1 METAKVPLT
10 NKISL
15 TDKLVVPYYNSFA
28 LFCNLV
34 WKSISLPS
42 LTPIQND
49 IAKLLQDPPNN
60 RLILMGFRGVAKS
73 FITCAYVVWNLW
85 RDPQLKIMVVSANK
99 ERADAN
105 ATFIKKIINELPFLN
120 YLKAREGQRDTQ
132 NLFDVGPA
140 KPDHSPSVKSVGIR
154 GQLTGSRADIIVAD
168 DVEVPS
174 NSFTQVLRDQL
185 FELVKE
191 FDAVLKPGA
200 GKKIIYLGTPQN
212 EMSLY
217 NELQERGY
225 TAVIYPARYPYDDSH
240 RASYGDRLASIIAD
254 KYDENPNR
262 WAGKPTDPT
271 RFDEEDL
278 RKREL
283 SYRKAGFALQFMLDT
298 TLSDADKYPLRLR
311 DLLVGMFSLDEAPMK
326 ITWLPDPAKRV
337 PVSEAPVMGLKG
349 DSYFY
354 YHTASN
360 EIQKYSYKM
369 MCVDPSGRGKDETG
383 YAVLYYLNG
392 YVFVMEVGGLL
403 GGYSDVVLNKLANV
417 AKKYKVNEVVVEG
430 NWGDGMYL
438 KLFEPVLKKTYPD
451 CGLTEIKST
460 GQKEVRIIDTL
471 EPVISN
477 HKMVITPE
485 CIRNDY
491 STVPEA
497 NYKYACFYQLTRITS
512 DRGALVHDD
521 RLDALAIG
529 VKYLVDFMGVDA
541 DEGINE
547 LTEEWLEDS
556 LESFY
561 GFVTKDIGGGVKFT
575 DDTKSL
581 GGTSKGGLTRESK
594 GYRIF
599 SNR

>member
-1 METAKVPLT
+1 MVKT
-10 NKISL
+10 SL
-15 TDKLVVPYYNSFA
+15 TDKLLLPYFNSFP
-28 LFCNLV
+28 LFVALV
-34 WKSISLPS
+34 WKSIGLPS
-42 LTPIQND
+42 PTPIQND
-49 IAKLLQDPPNN
+49 IAKLLENPPND
-60 RLILMGFRGVAKS
+60 RMILMGFRGVAKS
-73 FITCAYVVWNLW
+73 FITCAYVVWCLW

-105 ATFIKKIINELPFLN
+105 ATFIKKIINELPFLH
-120 YLKAREGQRDTQ
+120 YLKARDGQRDTQ

-140 KPDHSPSVKSVGIR
+140 LPDHSPSVKSVGIK

-200 GKKIIYLGTPQN
+200 GKKILYLGTPQN

-240 RASYGDRLASIIAD
+240 RASYGDRLAHVIAN
-254 KYDENPNR
+254 KYDSDPKR
-262 WAGKPTDPT
+262 WAGKPTDPL

-278 RKREL
+278 QKREL

-311 DLLVGMFSLDEAPMK
+311 DLLVGMFPLDEAPMK
-326 ITWLPDPAKRV
+326 LTWLPDPSKRV

-349 DSYFY
+349 DTYFY
-354 YHTASN
+354 YHTASS
-360 EIQKYSYKM
+360 EIQPYAYKM
-369 MCVDPSGRGKDETG
+369 MCVDPSGRGRDESG

-392 YVFVMEVGGLL
+392 YIYVMEVGGLL
-403 GGYSDVVLNKLANV
+403 GGYSDVVLNKLAKV
-417 AKKYKVNEVVVEG
+417 AKKYSVNEVVIEG
-430 NWGDGMYL
+430 NFGDGMYL
-438 KLFEPVLKKTYPD
+438 KLFEPVLKKTYPN
-451 CGLTEIKST
+451 CGITEVKST

-477 HKMVITPE
+477 HKMVVTPE
-485 CIRNDY
+485 CIRNDF
-491 STVPEA
+491 STVPESD
-497 NYKYACFYQLTRITS
+497 YKYACFFQLTRITS

-529 VKYLVDFMGVDA
+529 VKHLVDFMGVDA
-541 DEGINE
+541 DQGINE

-561 GFVTKDIGGGVKFT
+561 GFATSDVGGGIKTTDNTKEGFNNGSTKGVSRFT
-575 DDTKSL
+575 
-581 GGTSKGGLTRESK
+581 K
-594 GYRIF
+594 GYKLW
-599 SNR
+599 

>member
-1 METAKVPLT
+1 MA
-10 NKISL
+10 KISL
-15 TDKLVVPYYNSFA
+15 TDKLLLSYFNSFP

-34 WKSISLPS
+34 WKTIGLPS

-49 IAKLLQDPPNN
+49 IAKLLQDPPND

-73 FITCAYVVWNLW
+73 FITCAYVVWCLW

-105 ATFIKKIINELPFLN
+105 ATFIKKIINELPFLDH
-120 YLKAREGQRDTQ
+120 LKAREGQRDTQ

-140 KPDHSPSVKSVGIR
+140 RPDHSPSVKSVGIK
-154 GQLTGSRADIIVAD
+154 GQLTGSRADIICAD

-200 GKKIIYLGTPQN
+200 GKKILYLGTPQN

-240 RASYGDRLASIIAD
+240 RASYGDKLAHVIAN
-254 KYDENPNR
+254 KYDSDPKR

-271 RFDEEDL
+271 RFSEEDL
-278 RKREL
+278 QKREL

-311 DLLVGMFSLDEAPMK
+311 DLLVGMFPLEEAPMK
-326 ITWLPDPAKRV
+326 LTWLPDPSKRV

-349 DSYFY
+349 DAYFY
-354 YHTASN
+354 YHTASS
-360 EIQKYSYKM
+360 EIQPYAYKM

-383 YAVLYYLNG
+383 YSVLYYLNG
-392 YVFVMEVGGLL
+392 YIFVMEVGGLL
-403 GGYSDVVLNKLANV
+403 GGYSDVVLNKLAKV
-417 AKKYKVNEVVVEG
+417 AKKYSVNEVVIEG
-430 NWGDGMYL
+430 NFGDGMYI
-438 KLFEPVLKKTYPD
+438 KLFEPVLKKIYPN
-451 CGLTEIKST
+451 CGITEVKSS

-477 HKMVITPE
+477 HKMVVTPE
-485 CIRNDY
+485 CIRNDF
-491 STVPEA
+491 STVPESD
-497 NYKYACFYQLTRITS
+497 YKYACFFQLTRITS

-529 VKYLVDFMGVDA
+529 VKHLVDFMGVDA
-541 DEGINE
+541 DQGINE

-556 LESFY
+556 LESFFGY
-561 GFVTKDIGGGVKFT
+561 VTSDIGGVKTT
-575 DDTKSL
+575 DNTKEAYK
-581 GGTSKGGLTRESK
+581 GTTKGISRNSK
-594 GYRIF
+594 GYKLW
-599 SNR
+599 

>member
-15 TDKLVVPYYNSFA
+15 TDKLLVPYYNSFP

>member
-1 METAKVPLT
+1 MKSLEAKLL
-10 NKISL
+10 K
-15 TDKLVVPYYNSFA
+15 PYYDSFP

-34 WKSISLPS
+34 WKTISLPL

-49 IAKLLQDPPNN
+49 IAKLLQDPPND

-105 ATFIKKIINELPFLN
+105 ATFIKKIINELPFLSH
-120 YLKAREGQRDTQ
+120 LKARDGQRDTQ
-132 NLFDVGPA
+132 NLFDIGPA
-140 KPDHSPSVKSVGIR
+140 KPDHSPSVKSVGIK

-225 TAVIYPARYPYDDSH
+225 TAVIYPARYPYDDAH
-240 RASYGDRLASIIAD
+240 RASYGDRLAHIIAS
-254 KYDENPNR
+254 KYDSDPKR
-262 WAGKPTDPT
+262 FAGKPTDPL

-278 RKREL
+278 QKREL

-311 DLLVGMFSLDEAPMK
+311 DLLVGMFPLDEAPMK
-326 ITWLPDPAKRV
+326 LTWLPDPSKRV
-337 PVSEAPVMGLKG
+337 PVSEVPVMGLKG
-349 DSYFY
+349 DAYFY

-369 MCVDPSGRGKDETG
+369 MCIDPSGRGKDETG
-383 YAVLYYLNG
+383 YSVLYYLNG
-392 YVFVMEVGGLL
+392 YIFVMEVGGLL

-417 AKKYKVNEVVVEG
+417 AKKYSVNEVVIEG
-430 NWGDGMYL
+430 NFGDGMYL
-438 KLFEPVLKKTYPD
+438 KLFEPVLKKTYPN
-451 CGLTEIKST
+451 CGLTEVKST

-477 HKMVITPE
+477 HKMVVTPE

-491 STVPEA
+491 STVPESD
-497 NYKYACFYQLTRITS
+497 YKYACFFQLTRITS

-541 DEGINE
+541 DQGINE

-561 GFVTKDIGGGVKFT
+561 GFVTSDVGGVKNT
-575 DDTKSL
+575 DNTKEEFR
-581 GGTSKGGLTRESK
+581 GGKASKGISRVTKDYKLW
-594 GYRIF
+594 
-599 SNR
+599 

>member
-1 METAKVPLT
+1 MA
-10 NKISL
+10 KISL
-15 TDKLVVPYYNSFA
+15 TDKLLLSYFNSFP
-28 LFCNLV
+28 LFVALV
-34 WKSISLPS
+34 WKSIGLPS
-42 LTPIQND
+42 PTPIQTD
-49 IAKLLQDPPNN
+49 IAKLLQEPPND
-60 RLILMGFRGVAKS
+60 RMILMGFRGVAKS
-73 FITCAYVVWNLW
+73 FITCAYVVWCLW

-105 ATFIKKIINELPFLN
+105 ATFIKKIINELPFLDH
-120 YLKAREGQRDTQ
+120 LKAREGQRDTQ

-140 KPDHSPSVKSVGIR
+140 KPDHSPSVKSVGIK

-200 GKKIIYLGTPQN
+200 CKKILYLGTPQN

-240 RASYGDRLASIIAD
+240 RASYGDKLAHVIAN
-254 KYDENPNR
+254 KYDSDPKR

-271 RFDEEDL
+271 RFSEDDL
-278 RKREL
+278 QKREL

-311 DLLVGMFSLDEAPMK
+311 DLLVGMFPLEEAPMK
-326 ITWLPDPAKRV
+326 LTWLPDPSKRV

-349 DSYFY
+349 DAYFY

-360 EIQKYSYKM
+360 EIQPYAYKM

-392 YVFVMEVGGLL
+392 YIFVMEVGGLL
-403 GGYSDVVLNKLANV
+403 GGYSDVVLNKLAKV
-417 AKKYKVNEVVVEG
+417 AKKYSVNEVVIEG
-430 NWGDGMYL
+430 NFGDGMYI
-438 KLFEPVLKKTYPD
+438 KLFEPVLKKIYPN
-451 CGLTEIKST
+451 CGITEVKSS

-477 HKMVITPE
+477 HKMVVTPE
-485 CIRNDY
+485 CIRNDF
-491 STVPEA
+491 STVPESD
-497 NYKYACFYQLTRITS
+497 YKYACFFQLTRITS

-541 DEGINE
+541 DQGINE
-547 LTEEWLEDS
+547 LTEEWLEAS
-556 LESFY
+556 LESFFGY
-561 GFVTKDIGGGVKFT
+561 VTSDIGGVKTT
-575 DDTKSL
+575 DNTKEAYK
-581 GGTSKGGLTRESK
+581 GTTKGISRNSK
-594 GYRIF
+594 GYKLW
-599 SNR
+599 